1 MADNKKNLPV
11 TDDRK
16 ASSISPDTSLIPTTE
31 TKKKVRKAP
40 KVKKQK
46 RITIAIDPIA
56 FASLTMA
63 LVMTVLIVVGWVQL
77 NNIKQEVQTMTAYV
91 EVLQAENVQ
100 LQNTFLEGYDIEQI
114 ERTALALGM
123 VPKEQV
129 QHISV
134 QLPEMIEQPEPT
146 TWERFTTFLTGL
158 FA

>member
-1 MADNKKNLPV
+1 MAQRTDIRYVQFYTDGSAARKLAPV
-11 TDDRK
+11 APLHTIK
-16 ASSISPDTSLIPTTE
+16 L
-31 TKKKVRKAP
+31 P

>member
-1 MADNKKNLPV
+1 MAQRTDIRYIQFYTDGSAARKLAPV
-11 TDDRK
+11 APLHTIK
-16 ASSISPDTSLIPTTE
+16 L
-31 TKKKVRKAP
+31 P

-46 RITIAIDPIA
+46 RITVAIDPIA
-56 FASLTMA
+56 FASLAMA

-91 EVLQAENVQ
+91 DVLQAENVQ
-100 LQNTFLEGYDIEQI
+100 LQNTFMEGYDIEQI

-134 QLPEMIEQPEPT
+134 QLPEIIEQAEPSA
-146 TWERFTTFLTGL
+146 WERFTTFLTGL

>member
-1 MADNKKNLPV
+1 MAQRTDIRYVQFYTDGSAARKLAPV
-11 TDDRK
+11 APLHTIK
-16 ASSISPDTSLIPTTE
+16 L
-31 TKKKVRKAP
+31 P

-134 QLPEMIEQPEPT
+134 QLPEMIEEVEPT